1 MEITATRMGVGTMKT
16 PENEFNRHNDTKEN
30 EMTDYNGI
38 YEIAYERY
46 YGGARAHYESQEIA
60 SRAGV
65 TAVVAAARTEAL
77 APILALH
84 KAEERF
90 YPESIGNRSWDTL
103 EQAREYAD
111 SDNEAIESFTICAE
125 CGRVES
131 EQFREYADEWSFRES
146 LWPCRTFK
154 SIQ

>member
-1 MEITATRMGVGTMKT
+1 MKT
-16 PENEFNRHNDTKEN
+16 PENEFNHHNDTKET
-30 EMTDYNGI
+30 EDKMTDYNGV
-38 YEIAYERY
+38 YHDTYDEVYSGEFTDWKAHETAYK
-46 YGGARAHYESQEIA
+46 
-60 SRAGV
+60 AGLA
-65 TAVVAAARTEAL
+65 AVVLAAKTEAL

-90 YPESIGNRSWDTL
+90 YPESIGDRSWDTL

-131 EQFREYADEWSFRES
+131 EQLREYADEWSFRES